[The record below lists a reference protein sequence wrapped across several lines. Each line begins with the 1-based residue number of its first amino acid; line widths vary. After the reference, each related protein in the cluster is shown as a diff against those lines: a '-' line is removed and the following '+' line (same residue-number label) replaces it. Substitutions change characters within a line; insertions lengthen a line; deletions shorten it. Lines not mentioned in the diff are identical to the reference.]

1 MKLSKVAFAVA
12 GLAIAS
18 GSAFAGQIDSSSATL
33 AREVIVTNVQTIRA
47 PSKSY
52 QFGGNVSAATN
63 EQRLQLQWTLTNGLK
78 WSSGGDVLLSTTPVV
93 LPATQTLLQM
103 AATQGGLAALP
114 AGSVVSVFTADS
126 AATLVFNVT
135 IPQAAANFFNEPKV
149 TINANDFLPANPN
162 NVGIT
167 NVLSV
172 AGTVACVG
180 PDTSSN
186 IGFKHFTNHFGNGT
200 VIGVNPPATQAL
212 FPDSEHFRVGS
223 TNDGRILNFTENLT
237 YAFTPALATSRTDAA
252 ALNQAFTVGSGPAN
266 FAGTPAPVLAL
277 SANVLRHYIGKVN
290 LVLRSNGLDLNY
302 SNTYGNADNAAG
314 FAAADFEDG
323 DDIGSLAT
331 GVIELKDLNYELTIP
346 ATWPAGTVVTAYNAL
361 GVAVAVTPASVAAQ
375 TVYSLSAITAA
386 AAADLSGATYLVA
399 QFPGTAL
406 IPQTGNISV
415 KVSLRKD
422 TVAGAPDRREQDNV
436 CTGPLTGIGGG
447 IKIDIR
453 NYASFAKFPT
463 GPKSVVRLINNSE
476 TQTADVFAQMIYADG
491 SYGAWGLV
499 TSLAPRASAN
509 FENKDL
515 EAKMINAPAAS
526 NPFGARAVGYVANS
540 AGAAVNGTAQPG
552 VGDRVRFVS
561 NTGSTLRV
569 QSFMILGSTILDTSQ
584 AQGVDFENLG
594 DRTPDSPSARDAQPI
609 SQDAIN
615 GLSKN

>member
-33 AREVIVTNVQTIRA
+33 AREVIVTNLQTIRA

-63 EQRLQLQWTLTNGLK
+63 EQRLQLQWTLTGGLK
-78 WSSGGDVLLSTTPVV
+78 WSSLGDVALSATPTI
-93 LPATQTLLQM
+93 LPATQTVLQM

-114 AGSVVSVFTADS
+114 ATAVVSVFTADVGS
-126 AATLVFNVT
+126 TLVFNVT
-135 IPQAAANFFNEPKV
+135 IPQGAANFFNEPKV

-200 VIGVNPPATQAL
+200 VITGTQATN
-212 FPDSEHFRVGS
+212 PDSEHFRGGS
-223 TNDGRILNFTENLT
+223 TNDGRILNFTENLNF
-237 YAFTPALATSRTDAA
+237 AFTPAVATSRTDAA

-266 FAGTPAPVLAL
+266 FSGTPAPVLAL
-277 SANVLRHYIGKVN
+277 SANVLRHYIGKTN
-290 LVLRSNGLDLNY
+290 LVLRSNGLDLDY
-302 SNTYGNADNAAG
+302 SATYGNFDVTAG
-314 FAAADFEDG
+314 FAAPDFEDA
-323 DDIGSLAT
+323 DDTGTLAN
-331 GVIELKDLNYELTIP
+331 GKIELKDLNYELTIP
-346 ATWPAGTVVTAYNAL
+346 ANWPAGTVVTAYNAA
-361 GVAVAVTPASVAAQ
+361 GVAQAATIASIAGQ
-375 TVYSLSAITAA
+375 TVYSLSALTAV

-422 TVAGAPDRREQDNV
+422 TLPGAPDRREQDNV
-436 CTGPLTGIGGG
+436 CTGLLTGIGGG

-463 GPKSVVRLINNSE
+463 GPVSVVRLINNSE

-491 SYGAWGLV
+491 SYGTWGLV
-499 TSLAPRASAN
+499 TSLAPRAVAN
-509 FENKDL
+509 FANKEL
-515 EAKMINAPAAS
+515 EAKLVNAPAAA

-540 AGAAVNGTAQPG
+540 AGAAVNATVAPG

-615 GLSKN
+615 GLAK

>member
-33 AREVIVTNVQTIRA
+33 AREVIVTNLQTIRA

-63 EQRLQLQWTLTNGLK
+63 EQRLQLQWTLTGGLK
-78 WSSGGDVLLSTTPVV
+78 WSSLGDVALSATPTVIQNGV
-93 LPATQTLLQM
+93 AGQTVLQM

-114 AGSVVSVFTADS
+114 ATSIVSVFTAD
-126 AATLVFNVT
+126 AGATLVFNVT
-135 IPQAAANFFNEPKV
+135 IPQGAGNFFNEPKV

-200 VIGVNPPATQAL
+200 VITGTSTTN
-212 FPDSEHFRVGS
+212 PDSEHFRGGS
-223 TNDGRILNFTENLT
+223 TNDGRILNFTENLNF
-237 YAFTPALATSRTDAA
+237 AFTPAVATSRTDAA

-266 FAGTPAPVLAL
+266 FSGTPAPVLAL
-277 SANVLRHYIGKVN
+277 SSNVLRHYIGKTN

-302 SNTYGNADNAAG
+302 SNTYGNADNVAG
-314 FAAADFEDG
+314 FLAADFEDA
-323 DDIGSLAT
+323 DDTGTLAT

-346 ATWPAGTVVTAYNAL
+346 ANWPAGTVVTAYNAA
-361 GVAVAVTPASVAAQ
+361 GVAQAATIASIAGQ
-375 TVYSLSAITAA
+375 TVYSLSALTAV

-422 TVAGAPDRREQDNV
+422 TLPGAPDRREQDNV
-436 CTGPLTGIGGG
+436 CTGLLTGIGGG

-463 GPKSVVRLINNSE
+463 GPVSVVRLINNSE

-491 SYGAWGLV
+491 SYGTWGLV
-499 TSLAPRASAN
+499 TTLAPRAVAN
-509 FENKDL
+509 FANKEL
-515 EAKMINAPAAS
+515 EAKLVNAPAAA

-540 AGAAVNGTAQPG
+540 AGAAVNATVAPG

-615 GLSKN
+615 GLAK